1 MIIVCKFPCSI
12 FRHML
17 TYKHIEGYRYRLSD
31 KLKIYKLY
39 KENTMK
45 QFIMAILVAII
56 STSSV
61 MGAVWFQARVQH
73 TGLESTVKVSAQA
86 AQSDIVVPKRT
97 GNTEFKHTTTVVP
110 VQANQS
116 VYRAQ
121 ENNVV
126 PKRVGNV
133 ITKQSTAVVPVQITE

>member
-1 MIIVCKFPCSI
+1 MVYKFPCSI

-17 TYKHIEGYRYRLSD
+17 TYKYIEGYRYRLSD

-61 MGAVWFQARVQH
+61 MGAVWSQARVQH

-116 VYRAQ
+116 VYRTQ

>member
-17 TYKHIEGYRYRLSD
+17 TYKNIEGYRYRLSD
-31 KLKIYKLY
+31 NLKIYKLY

-61 MGAVWFQARVQH
+61 MGAVWSQARVQH

>member
-1 MIIVCKFPCSI
+1 MVYKFPCSI

-61 MGAVWFQARVQH
+61 MGAVWSQARVQH

-116 VYRAQ
+116 VYRTQ